1 MRRPFSSIA
10 VASTTATS
18 KGFPAVRVP
27 CRTRFGYSP
36 IRQSKNSTDPSLT
49 GVRAA
54 SLRYGNRRRMLS
66 RAAHVSNPV
75 VVAPPVRS
83 VSSYRRPASADR
95 ARASGISFARDEPPI
110 QENAI
115 DPRSG
120 TNRRTA
126 SSASISRAR
135 RAFDRNRSV
144 IPGVSWAAVAP
155 RKTDDRVPM
164 SSNPQSALTRSRSSP
179 FATPRGRATRW
190 SGRSGPPARS
200 A

>member
-1 MRRPFSSIA
+1 MTERLRSKALRARLMDADEAVRRFVPERGSIA
-10 VASTTATS
+10 FSCMGGS
-18 KGFPAVRVP
+18 
-27 CRTRFGYSP
+27 
-36 IRQSKNSTDPSLT
+36 SL
-49 GVRAA
+49 AKEIPEA
-54 SLRYGNRRRMLS
+54 L
-66 RAAHVSNPV
+66 AHVSNPL

-110 QENAI
+110 QEKAI

-155 RKTDDRVPM
+155 LNADDRVPL
-164 SSNPQSALTRSRSSP
+164 SVNA
-179 FATPRGRATRW
+179 
-190 SGRSGPPARS
+190 
-200 A
+200 